1 VLDVLSMFWLFGSF
15 YGFLY
20 PLVVGATLGLCALA
34 SRRFRPRPRDWFL
47 FGTVPALTYYVLD
60 YLMVQR
66 QGWNIPYA
74 VGALAA
80 FGLVAVVASCLAR
93 RPAWLRAGTLI
104 GIAVAFTVWR
114 VVPYQGLTRLF

>member
-1 VLDVLSMFWLFGSF
+1 VLDVLSMVWLFGSF

-34 SRRFRPRPRDWFL
+34 TRRFRPRPRDWFP
-47 FGTVPALTYYVLD
+47 FATVPALAYYVLD
-60 YLMVQR
+60 YLVTQR

-74 VGALAA
+74 VGALAG
-80 FGLVAVVASCLAR
+80 FGALTVIVAGVAR
-93 RPAWLRAGTLI
+93 RPVRLRAGTLI
-104 GIAVAFTVWR
+104 GVAVAFTVWR